1 MKIYR
6 LTIGDLTRAII
17 AQMGLNR
24 EQIIEAMQL
33 GGVEKHVAEG
43 AFNAVINGVNSRCF
57 ASDISA
63 VFKAAG
69 VRGWGVK
76 DGEYY
81 ADLPK
86 KTPGSGRKRLPDGLY
101 ETVLA
106 EYAKELRQGGPVL
119 KRRELAKKCG
129 VSPAALN
136 KWLAQQTRFRVVGAG
151 NAGTKIYDTKGD

>member
-17 AQMGLNR
+17 AQMGLTR
-24 EQIIEAMQL
+24 EQVIEVMRL
-33 GGVEKHVAEG
+33 EGVEKHVAEG

-57 ASDISA
+57 ACDISA

-69 VRGWGVK
+69 VRNWGVK

-86 KTPGSGRKRLPDGLY
+86 KVPGSGRKAVPDGLY
-101 ETVLA
+101 ERVLE
-106 EYAKELRQGGPVL
+106 EYAAALRNGGPVL

-129 VSPAALN
+129 VSTTAFN
-136 KWLAQQTRFRVVGAG
+136 RWLAHQTRFRVKGEKQ
-151 NAGTKIYDTKGD
+151 GTRVWDTK